1 MKLTHQIYPFYFIV
15 QSHLLNISDF
25 MSIGILHVEFSW
37 VGMLVDDSILCRE
50 CTQVNMQDK
59 QYIGVEPVNT
69 ILVSV
74 WGFIGRLCTHLLEVF
89 FYYYLS

>member
-1 MKLTHQIYPFYFIV
+1 
-15 QSHLLNISDF
+15 
-25 MSIGILHVEFSW
+25 
-37 VGMLVDDSILCRE
+37 
-50 CTQVNMQDK
+50 MQDK

-89 FYYYLS
+89 FLLLSVLNSVFLQLNELLQKMLKKAKCILFTLF